1 MQFTSLTYA
10 LLLGI
15 TLLACVRLRGEKRVL
30 ALIAASL
37 TFYGA
42 YRIMFL
48 GLLGISAAV
57 DFLVGRALGQEQRPG
72 HRRGLLGLSVVVN
85 LGILGYFKYTN
96 FFADVVRTG
105 LGLSGGGELIN
116 VILPPGISFY
126 TFQTM
131 SYTIDVYRGRLEP
144 AQSFSR
150 FLLYVSFF
158 PQLIAGPI
166 ERAGRLLPQFDRLV
180 ERGRLFTVGLM
191 PGLQLI
197 LWGLF
202 KKVVIADHLSSVVE
216 SVYDSPTQADFWSAW
231 VASYAFGVQIYC
243 DFSAYSEIARGS
255 ALLFGVRLVR
265 NFDLPFVSRSP
276 TDFWRRWHISLSAW
290 FRDYVYIPLG
300 GNRLGPYRTLANVFV
315 TMLLSGLW
323 HGAGSTFVLWG
334 AYQGL
339 LLISHTALSRLP
351 NWQSL
356 MARFGALRKPVCWFA
371 TWQLISLGWPIF
383 RARDLEQTGS
393 LISVMLNPL
402 GALTPPNLPETG
414 ILGWIALFLAASI
427 LEERYRLLGA
437 ISRNR
442 SLAIS
447 VYIALAVISLTLGV
461 QETQRFIYFQF

>member
-15 TLLACVRLRGEKRVL
+15 TLLACMRLRGEKRVL

-85 LGILGYFKYTN
+85 LGILGYFKCTN
-96 FFADVVRTG
+96 FFADVMRTG

-231 VASYAFGVQIYC
+231 VASCAFGVQIYC

-300 GNRLGPYRTLANVFV
+300 GNRLGPYRALANVFV

-334 AYQGL
+334 AYQ
-339 LLISHTALSRLP
+339 
-351 NWQSL
+351 
-356 MARFGALRKPVCWFA
+356 VC
-371 TWQLISLGWPIF
+371 S
-383 RARDLEQTGS
+383 
-393 LISVMLNPL
+393 
-402 GALTPPNLPETG
+402 
-414 ILGWIALFLAASI
+414 
-427 LEERYRLLGA
+427 
-437 ISRNR
+437 
-442 SLAIS
+442 
-447 VYIALAVISLTLGV
+447 
-461 QETQRFIYFQF
+461 